1 MPPADKAPA
10 SGPVPR
16 MFRPANQR
24 GVARLAAVQALYQMD
39 VGGASLTEVVA
50 EFENFRLG
58 KELDGE
64 QYRDADAAFFRD
76 VIAGVVREQRNLDP
90 AIHTSLSADWPLSR
104 IDVTLRAILRCGAYE
119 LAGRKDV
126 PGKVVITEY
135 VDIAR
140 AFFGDGDELRLV
152 NAVLDTTARRL
163 RPAEFEGE
171 SRGRNG

>member
-1 MPPADKAPA
+1 MAADRMPA
-10 SGPVPR
+10 GRFV
-16 MFRPANQR
+16 RPANQR
-24 GVARLAAVQALYQMD
+24 GAARLAAVQALYQMD
-39 VGGASLTEVVA
+39 VGGSSLPEVVA

-90 AIHTSLSADWPLSR
+90 VIHTSLASEWPLAR
-104 IDVTLRAILRCGAYE
+104 IDVTLRAILRCAAYE
-119 LAGRKDV
+119 LVGRKDV
-126 PGKVVITEY
+126 PARVAITEY
-135 VDIAR
+135 VDVAR

-163 RPAEFEGE
+163 RPDEFSPDARDG
-171 SRGRNG
+171 NG